1 MTMQLTTLALGSMI
15 VLFALY
21 TAISS
26 IKKPTE
32 LIRLKYMQSKL
43 GKRMGFALHT
53 IVYVVVPLIFAYFMI
68 RAGINGET
76 ITQFITQ

>member
-1 MTMQLTTLALGSMI
+1 MQLTTLALGCMI
-15 VLFALY
+15 VLFAIY

-43 GKRMGFALHT
+43 GKKMGFTLHT

>member
-1 MTMQLTTLALGSMI
+1 
-15 VLFALY
+15 
-21 TAISS
+21 
-26 IKKPTE
+26 
-32 LIRLKYMQSKL
+32 MQSKL